1 MMFGP
6 AAGRLVGIIVETGAL
21 VEMADRLLFCLN
33 CPTAYYGKGASATVT
48 FFGGNTML
56 DIVPYWPSSGA
67 SLSSPTIS
75 HTSHYRTLT
84 STATEPLLHVM
95 LSAG

>member
-33 CPTAYYGKGASATVT
+33 CPTAYYGKGASATAT
-48 FFGGNTML
+48 FFGGNKWVYVRYCALLAILGSIFKFTDNFTYFTL
-56 DIVPYWPSSGA
+56 SNPY
-67 SLSSPTIS
+67 I
-75 HTSHYRTLT
+75 HCH
-84 STATEPLLHVM
+84 
-95 LSAG
+95 